1 MLPWQNEVKQLQEE
15 LKQLQIKLEH
25 PHLTKSAED
34 DMALKSKV
42 IELQNKIIGIY
53 IRETDKLLSK

>member
-1 MLPWQNEVKQLQEE
+1 MLPWQNEVKQLQEQ

-34 DMALKSKV
+34 DMDLKSKV
-42 IELQNKIIGIY
+42 IELQNRIIEIY
-53 IRETDKLLSK
+53 IRETDKLINK